1 MDGRQYGFLTVN
13 TKMGWAIRVLL
24 VLLSILLIA
33 LLFLSIPADL
43 NPDIESALIFIVAT
57 MGVNLIIGLAVLFKF
72 GNKG

>member
-1 MDGRQYGFLTVN
+1 MN